1 MFSMRGERQDW
12 CVTRHLM
19 CTMRV
24 GVHQSEHGDAQRV
37 PQLPHHQP
45 AVHVRDAFTLS
56 DTGHCAS
63 HFVRISG
70 LGWPLFIYFSRKR
83 RHFEERDSNYARP
96 HCNHDAG
103 RQLRAEVIIQ
113 QPLERCIL
121 LHDQD
126 KFSRGGD
133 ICALIKERT
142 DSARH
147 EKWHTGWC
155 IEKSLRSERKDE
167 GYFWSRQCLMRQQ
180 LPKMTMMHCSQTFNY
195 WAISCNTGI

>member
-1 MFSMRGERQDW
+1 MWSTRGERQDR
-12 CVTRHLM
+12 CATRHLM

-24 GVHQSEHGDAQRV
+24 GVHQSEHRDAQRV

-56 DTGHCAS
+56 DKRHHDFRLTAAS
-63 HFVRISG
+63 LFFFHFSG
-70 LGWPLFIYFSRKR
+70 KR
-83 RHFEERDSNYARP
+83 RYFEERDSNYARP
-96 HCNHDAG
+96 HCNYDAG

-126 KFSRGGD
+126 KFSRGGN

-142 DSARH
+142 ASAQH
-147 EKWHTGWC
+147 ERWHTGWC
-155 IEKSLRSERKDE
+155 IEK
-167 GYFWSRQCLMRQQ
+167 
-180 LPKMTMMHCSQTFNY
+180 
-195 WAISCNTGI
+195 